1 MAISVGHGFVGL
13 TVFAVLGDIDRLV
26 ENASAVGE
34 PHVALNGTC
43 LEAATLHDG
52 GRHVAR
58 ALAVVGRLHKV
69 SVGVDGRRLLVL
81 VLRVDELRGYA
92 LPVLGVGVV
101 GLDAIHLEVVN
112 GSTVGFPRQQGRA
125 AQGLNSQRILQ
136 HLAVVL
142 VVELVGRQRGA
153 RFPPRQDIRAE
164 DVSLNGNI
172 QCPSPGRRNVISLR
186 TLLLAEGCF
195 VAAVADNSVRLTGDG
210 GAHQRK

>member
-1 MAISVGHGFVGL
+1 MAVSVGRGFVGL
-13 TVFAVLGDIDRLV
+13 TVFAILGDVDLTV
-26 ENASAVGE
+26 GNACAVWE
-34 PHVALNGTC
+34 PDVALKGTC

-69 SVGVDGRRLLVL
+69 SVGVDGRRILVL
-81 VLRVDELRGYA
+81 ILRVNELRGYA

-153 RFPPRQDIRAE
+153 HFPPRQDIRAG
-164 DVSLNGNI
+164 DVSFNGNV
-172 QCPSPGRRNVISLR
+172 Q
-186 TLLLAEGCF
+186 
-195 VAAVADNSVRLTGDG
+195 
-210 GAHQRK
+210 